1 MAYSELVKS
10 FERIRNYMR
19 EFYVYGFKSREEYG
33 MKSAR
38 SYDNERRRIESW
50 LGDYMSFHQE
60 PSGKK
65 VFLSMDSRR
74 IPCNPLYKAF
84 KAKSFTDK
92 DITLHFYVLDILADG
107 SALSSKEIVDRITD
121 DYLSRFDESFS
132 LDESTVR
139 KKLKEYEDIGLLQSE
154 KIGREVIY
162 RRTDNIAIDLEIVD
176 RITDDYLSRFDESFS
191 LDESTVRKKLKEY
204 EDIGLLQSEK
214 IGREVI
220 YRRTD
225 NIAIDL
231 ESWADA
237 LAYYSEADPLG
248 VVGSFLLDKLKHT
261 EDTFRFKHH
270 YILHALDSDVLCDLL
285 LAIDERRAVEL
296 SVCSL
301 RSGRDYQRTVCP
313 LKIYISTQSGRQ
325 YLLGYHYR
333 GRHLTFFRLD
343 AIKKVTAGSVEN
355 QYEKYVGFQQKFD
368 EHLWGVST
376 GPDYNLDHIEMTI
389 HFDPGEEF
397 ILHRLDRE
405 KRHGRIELLDDQTCR
420 FIADVYDASEMLPWI
435 RTFIGRIVDLQCS
448 SKFVVN
454 TFYEDLRHMEAI
466 YGGETDAV

>member
-19 EFYVYGFKSREEYG
+19 EFYVYGFKSRDEYG

-92 DITLHFYVLDILADG
+92 DITLHFYILDILADG
-107 SALSSKEIVDRITD
+107 SALSSKEIVDRIND
-121 DYLSRFDESFS
+121 NYLSHFNGNFS

-162 RRTDNIAIDLEIVD
+162 RRTDN
-176 RITDDYLSRFDESFS
+176 T
-191 LDESTVRKKLKEY
+191 
-204 EDIGLLQSEK
+204 
-214 IGREVI
+214 
-220 YRRTD
+220 
-225 NIAIDL
+225 AIDL

-248 VVGSFLLDKLKHT
+248 VVGFFLLDRLKHT

-270 YILHALDSDVLCDLL
+270 YILHALDSDVPI
-285 LAIDERRAVEL
+285 LA
-296 SVCSL
+296 
-301 RSGRDYQRTVCP
+301 
-313 LKIYISTQSGRQ
+313 
-325 YLLGYHYR
+325 
-333 GRHLTFFRLD
+333 
-343 AIKKVTAGSVEN
+343 
-355 QYEKYVGFQQKFD
+355 
-368 EHLWGVST
+368 
-376 GPDYNLDHIEMTI
+376 
-389 HFDPGEEF
+389 
-397 ILHRLDRE
+397 
-405 KRHGRIELLDDQTCR
+405 
-420 FIADVYDASEMLPWI
+420 ML
-435 RTFIGRIVDLQCS
+435 
-448 SKFVVN
+448 
-454 TFYEDLRHMEAI
+454 
-466 YGGETDAV
+466 

>member
-19 EFYVYGFKSREEYG
+19 EFYVYGFKSRDEYG

-92 DITLHFYVLDILADG
+92 DITLHFYILDILADG
-107 SALSSKEIVDRITD
+107 SALSSKEIVDRIND
-121 DYLSRFDESFS
+121 NYLSHFNGNFS

-162 RRTDNIAIDLEIVD
+162 RRTDN
-176 RITDDYLSRFDESFS
+176 T
-191 LDESTVRKKLKEY
+191 
-204 EDIGLLQSEK
+204 
-214 IGREVI
+214 
-220 YRRTD
+220 
-225 NIAIDL
+225 AIDL

-248 VVGSFLLDKLKHT
+248 VVGFFLLDRLKHT

-270 YILHALDSDVLCDLL
+270 YILHALDSDVLCD
-285 LAIDERRAVEL
+285 RRTP
-296 SVCSL
+296 
-301 RSGRDYQRTVCP
+301 RR
-313 LKIYISTQSGRQ
+313 
-325 YLLGYHYR
+325 
-333 GRHLTFFRLD
+333 
-343 AIKKVTAGSVEN
+343 
-355 QYEKYVGFQQKFD
+355 
-368 EHLWGVST
+368 
-376 GPDYNLDHIEMTI
+376 
-389 HFDPGEEF
+389 
-397 ILHRLDRE
+397 
-405 KRHGRIELLDDQTCR
+405 
-420 FIADVYDASEMLPWI
+420 
-435 RTFIGRIVDLQCS
+435 
-448 SKFVVN
+448 
-454 TFYEDLRHMEAI
+454 
-466 YGGETDAV
+466 